1 MARASA
7 QAGGG
12 EPVISAATAH
22 LLWAETYD
30 RDPNPLLAL
39 EERII
44 GPLLPPF
51 EANGMLALDVAC
63 GTGRWLLNLLH
74 RGARFGAGLDFSS
87 KMLAQAQ
94 GKAGIE
100 DKLILADCA
109 AMPVASHCSDLAVC
123 SFAVGYIPDL
133 SRFAAE
139 LSRIVRCG
147 GHLFVSDFHPLG
159 HLHGWKRTFRH
170 RETVLEISSFRYS
183 IPEICC
189 AFEAEDFELLNQVE
203 ACFGEEERHIFKEA
217 GKGQEFEAM
226 MRLPAIFVC
235 HFRRGETTR
244 TT

>member
-22 LLWAETYD
+22 SLWAETYD

-87 KMLAQAQ
+87 KRFAPAQ
-94 GKAGIE
+94 GQAGIG
-100 DKLILADCA
+100 DKLIFADCA
-109 AMPVASHCSDLAVC
+109 SMPGPRHCRSPAVC
-123 SFAVGYIPDL
+123 V
-133 SRFAAE
+133 
-139 LSRIVRCG
+139 
-147 GHLFVSDFHPLG
+147 
-159 HLHGWKRTFRH
+159 
-170 RETVLEISSFRYS
+170 
-183 IPEICC
+183 
-189 AFEAEDFELLNQVE
+189 
-203 ACFGEEERHIFKEA
+203 
-217 GKGQEFEAM
+217 
-226 MRLPAIFVC
+226 
-235 HFRRGETTR
+235 
-244 TT
+244 